1 MSRIIKMVDEIK
13 EYYNLNDTLLAS
25 DLGIMQ
31 QTIRGWRDGRK
42 PSLSNYNKVKAMYDK
57 MQQEAVDNS
66 IVQRFEA
73 LEGKIEKKPY
83 EVEVPEDINHL
94 AYLDEDGYCIPLEDY
109 DYKNKKNIYFRG
121 LAFETRE
128 EAEKYDKER
137 ILLFKMHK
145 WAEEHNGGWTPNW
158 NDYKEEKWTVMYHN
172 ECEEFEI
179 YENYRYR
186 EFLKLPYFESEEI
199 AELFIKEFGDE
210 IKEVLC

>member
-42 PSLSNYNKVKAMYDK
+42 PNLDNYNKVKKMYEEMK
-57 MQQEAVDNS
+57 QEAVDES

-73 LEGKIEKKPY
+73 LEEKVEKKPY
-83 EVEVPEDINHL
+83 EVEVPEDINHS

-109 DYKNKKNIYFRG
+109 DYINKKNIFIRG

-128 EAEKYDKER
+128 EAEQYDRER
-137 ILLFKMHK
+137 ILLFKLHK
-145 WAEEHNGGWTPNW
+145 WAEEHNGDWTPDW
-158 NDYKEEKWTVMYHN
+158 KDFDEYKYSVTFDFDDYKFLIKDSW
-172 ECEEFEI
+172 
-179 YENYRYR
+179 YENA
-186 EFLKLPYFESEEI
+186 FSKLPYFKTEEI
-199 AELFIKEFGDE
+199 AEQFIKEFGDE

>member
-31 QTIRGWRDGRK
+31 QTIRGWRDGRQ
-42 PSLSNYNKVKAMYDK
+42 PTTPNYNKVKKMYEEMK
-57 MQQEAVDNS
+57 QEAVDNS

-73 LEGKIEKKPY
+73 LEEKVEKKPY
-83 EVEVPEDINHL
+83 RVEMPGDIGDYYNPDEYGTVDHL
-94 AYLDEDGYCIPLEDY
+94 EGYSTSFVENCYI
-109 DYKNKKNIYFRG
+109 RG
-121 LAFETRE
+121 LTFKTVE
-128 EAEKYDKER
+128 EAEQYDKER
-137 ILLFKMHK
+137 ILLFKLHK

-158 NDYKEEKWTVMYHN
+158 NDYNEEKWTVMYHN

-179 YENYRYR
+179 YENYHYR
-186 EFLKLPYFESEEI
+186 EFLKLPYFKTEAI
-199 AELFIKEFGDE
+199 AEQFIEEFGEE